1 MITLKEKKQ
10 SSNLIMYMLINESTS
25 SLFSISQALPNETIA
40 STFSNYAVP
49 AGVTLAE
56 PKPIRMSTSS

>member
-1 MITLKEKKQ
+1 
-10 SSNLIMYMLINESTS
+10 MLVNTSTS
-25 SLFSISQALPNETIA
+25 SLFSPSQALPNETTA

-56 PKPIRMSTSS
+56 PKPIRMSTGS